1 MTCDEARELFSAR
14 ADDVIT
20 PDEVARLDT
29 HLSGCAE
36 CRAEW
41 ARFERTVTLVRGVEP
56 ARAPAGFVDRVLA
69 AATDPVPWPLRLVRQ
84 MFMPLRVK
92 LPLEAAAVVLVA
104 GLAVM
109 TFQHSPE
116 MQRVARQEL
125 ERPAA
130 PEPRA
135 QPSVPAPPS
144 DAPAVASRDAP
155 APSPPA
161 PPRAS
166 SEEARAKQSDERVAD
181 RVARSDAAPTPPSV
195 SAPEPTPAPRSALA
209 PQPAAPAPST
219 IAQEPRRNAI
229 ESVRRESAAKSAAA
243 PLAAAA
249 RPTPDVTA
257 RLTVANRADA
267 VASLGDIVRRF
278 GGSELARRT
287 EAGASYVD
295 LAIPRSAY
303 DGFTRVVGQ
312 LGNFTSEQQT
322 ADLPASVSVTVRVTD

>member
-1 MTCDEARELFSAR
+1 MSCHEARELFSAR
-14 ADDVIT
+14 VDEALASDDA
-20 PDEVARLDT
+20 ARLDA
-29 HLSGCAE
+29 HLADCAE
-36 CRAEW
+36 CRADW
-41 ARFERTVTLVRGVEP
+41 TRFERTVALVRGVEP
-56 ARAPAGFVDRVLA
+56 ARAPAGFADRVL

-84 MFMPLRVK
+84 VFLPLRVK
-92 LPLEAAAVVLVA
+92 LPLEAAAVVLIA

-116 MQRVARQEL
+116 MQRVVRQEL
-125 ERPAA
+125 ERPAV

-135 QPSVPAPPS
+135 RPSIPAPPS
-144 DAPAVASRDAP
+144 DAPAVASRGAR

-161 PPRAS
+161 PPGAS
-166 SEEARAKQSDERVAD
+166 SEEAQAKQSDERVAD

-243 PLAAAA
+243 LAAGA

-257 RLTVANRADA
+257 RLTVTNRADA
-267 VASLGDIVRRF
+267 VTSLETIVRRF

-287 EAGASYVD
+287 EAGAYYVD

-303 DGFTRVVGQ
+303 DGFTRVVSQ

-322 ADLPASVSVTVRVTD
+322 ADLPASVSVTVRVAD

>member
-1 MTCDEARELFSAR
+1 MICHEARELFSAR
-14 ADDVIT
+14 VDEALASDDAT
-20 PDEVARLDT
+20 QLDA
-29 HLSGCAE
+29 HLAGWAE

-41 ARFERTVTLVRGVEP
+41 ARFERTVALVRGIES
-56 ARAPAGFVDRVLA
+56 ARAPAGFVNRVLA
-69 AATDPVPWPLRLVRQ
+69 AADPVPWPLRLARQ
-84 MFMPLRVK
+84 VFMPLRVK

-135 QPSVPAPPS
+135 QLSAPSPPP
-144 DAPAVASRDAP
+144 DAPAVASRDAR
-155 APSPPA
+155 APSSLAAPRASLETRAKQRDEPGADRLARSDAPPA
-161 PPRAS
+161 PPA
-166 SEEARAKQSDERVAD
+166 
-181 RVARSDAAPTPPSV
+181 V
-195 SAPEPTPAPRSALA
+195 SAPEPTPAPRSAIA
-209 PQPAAPAPST
+209 PQPAAPVPST
-219 IAQEPRRNAI
+219 VVQEPQRNAI
-229 ESVRRESAAKSAAA
+229 AAARRESAAKSAAA
-243 PLAAAA
+243 PVAAGA

-267 VASLGDIVRRF
+267 VTSLASIVQRL

-287 EAGASYVD
+287 EAGASYLD

-303 DGFTRVVGQ
+303 DGFTREASQ
-312 LGNFTSEQQT
+312 LGSFTSEQRT
-322 ADLPASVSVTVRVTD
+322 ADLPASVSVTVRVAD

>member
-1 MTCDEARELFSAR
+1 MTCHEARELFSAR
-14 ADDVIT
+14 VDEALASDD
-20 PDEVARLDT
+20 AAQLDA
-29 HLSGCAE
+29 HLAGCAE

-41 ARFERTVTLVRGVEP
+41 AHFERTVALVRGVEP

-69 AATDPVPWPLRLVRQ
+69 ATDPGPWPLRLVRQ
-84 MFMPLRVK
+84 VFMPLRVK

-116 MQRVARQEL
+116 MQRAARPEL
-125 ERPAA
+125 GQPAA

-135 QPSVPAPPS
+135 QPSIPAPPSS
-144 DAPAVASRDAP
+144 DAPAVAARDAL

-166 SEEARAKQSDERVAD
+166 SEARAKQADESLVD
-181 RVARSDAAPTPPSV
+181 RGARSDAAPTPPSV
-195 SAPEPTPAPRSALA
+195 SAPEPTPAPPAATAPPPAARSALA
-209 PQPAAPAPST
+209 
-219 IAQEPRRNAI
+219 QEPQHNAI
-229 ESVRRESAAKSAAA
+229 QSTRRESAAKSTAA
-243 PLAAAA
+243 PLAAGA

-267 VASLGDIVRRF
+267 VTSLGDIVRRF

-287 EAGASYVD
+287 EAGAYYVD

-303 DGFTRVVGQ
+303 DGFTREVSQ
-312 LGNFTSEQQT
+312 LGTFTSERQS
-322 ADLPASVSVTVRVTD
+322 AELPASVSVTIRVTD

>member
-20 PDEVARLDT
+20 RDEVARLDT

-41 ARFERTVTLVRGVEP
+41 ARFERTVALVRGVEP

-69 AATDPVPWPLRLVRQ
+69 ATDPAPWPLRLVRQ
-84 MFMPLRVK
+84 VFMPLRIK
-92 LPLEAAAVVLVA
+92 LPLEAAAVMLVA

-135 QPSVPAPPS
+135 QPPVPAPPS
-144 DAPAVASRDAP
+144 DAPAVAFRDAP

-161 PPRAS
+161 PPHAS
-166 SEEARAKQSDERVAD
+166 PEEARPKQSDERVAD
-181 RVARSDAAPTPPSV
+181 SVARSDAAPPPPPV

-219 IAQEPRRNAI
+219 VAQAPQRNAI

-243 PLAAAA
+243 PLAAGA

-267 VASLGDIVRRF
+267 VMSLANIVQRL
-278 GGSELARRT
+278 GGSERARRT
-287 EAGASYVD
+287 ETGASYVD
-295 LAIPRSAY
+295 LVIPRSAY
-303 DGFTRVVGQ
+303 EGFTREVSQ
-312 LGNFTSEQQT
+312 LGSFTSEQHT
-322 ADLPASVSVTVRVTD
+322 SDLPTSVSVTVRVAD